1 MASQIKLE
9 GLVKLMVD
17 ADIKLLADQM
27 QGRLTGRTV
36 SPE

>member
-1 MASQIKLE
+1 
-9 GLVKLMVD
+9 MVD
-17 ADIKLLADQM
+17 ADIKLLADKM